1 MPYFYYNKY
10 MNNKQVAAPQPEK
23 DVLLS
28 LLSSTTN
35 YVKAHKKAVITAFVI
50 LVLAV
55 ALGYAYNAHVKS
67 VQEKSWAAYY
77 KAQLAVM
84 TDPTALTQLDNV
96 SVQFQGTNAAG
107 YAELLKG
114 DILYAQENYAQAI
127 DAYKPLL
134 NAKNET
140 LRTVATLSLAAS
152 QQATKD
158 YESAIKEMTKFIEKN
173 PKSFALP
180 QAYFTLAVSQ
190 ELAGKTQEA
199 TETYKQILSDYT
211 KTYFGTMAKDRL
223 AVLTK

>member
-1 MPYFYYNKY
+1 

-28 LLSSTTN
+28 LLSSITN
-35 YVKAHKKAVITAFVI
+35 YVKTHKQSVITVLVI

-55 ALGYAYNAHVKS
+55 SLGYAYNAHVKS

-84 TDPTALTQLDNV
+84 TDPTALTQLDSV
-96 SVQFQGTNAAG
+96 SMQFPGTNAAQ
-107 YAELLKG
+107 YAQLLKG
-114 DILYAQENYAQAI
+114 DILYAQENYAQAA
-127 DAYKPLL
+127 DAYKSLL
-134 NAKNET
+134 NKKNET
-140 LRTVATLSLAAS
+140 LRTVATLSVAAT

-158 YESAIKEMTKFIEKN
+158 YDTAIKEMTKFIEQN

-199 TETYKQILSDYT
+199 TETYKQILADYT

>member
-1 MPYFYYNKY
+1 

-28 LLSSTTN
+28 LLSSITN
-35 YVKAHKKAVITAFVI
+35 YVKTHKQSVITVLVI

-152 QQATKD
+152 EQATKD

-190 ELAGKTQEA
+190 ELAGKKQEA
-199 TETYKQILSDYT
+199 TETYKQILADYT